1 LEDQLMTIV
10 VRRPSDEA
18 QLESFLLG
26 LEVLWPFQIAAY
38 AGNATADQVD
48 QHHEHE
54 TATHESLDEHRI

>member
-1 LEDQLMTIV
+1 MSHQLMTIV

-26 LEVLWPFQIAAY
+26 LEVLWPFQIVAY
-38 AGNATADQVD
+38 AGNATVVQVD
-48 QHHEHE
+48 QQHEHE